1 MLFTV
6 ARLTIVFVLAFSQR
20 KTFVESKGKL
30 HIWVVQPLIMSDDE
44 DPQPTTSFLTEEI
57 DRLKEYNA
65 CLLSD
70 ANDMKAMYEAQRLQ
84 YILLQEALHDYNEDQ
99 EDKFDIYNTLRAIE
113 MSTCNQSAI
122 EINNQLKPQQ
132 P

>member
-1 MLFTV
+1 
-6 ARLTIVFVLAFSQR
+6 
-20 KTFVESKGKL
+20 
-30 HIWVVQPLIMSDDE
+30 MSDDE
-44 DPQPTTSFLTEEI
+44 DPQPTISFLTEVFVAEI

-84 YILLQEALHDYNEDQ
+84 YILLQEAIHDYNEDQ
-99 EDKFDIYNTLRAIE
+99 EDKFDIYYECRKIE
-113 MSTCNQSAI
+113 MSTCNQSTI

>member
-1 MLFTV
+1 
-6 ARLTIVFVLAFSQR
+6 
-20 KTFVESKGKL
+20 
-30 HIWVVQPLIMSDDE
+30 MSDDE
-44 DPQPTTSFLTEEI
+44 DPQPTISFLTEVFVAEI

-99 EDKFDIYNTLRAIE
+99 EDKFDIYYECRKIE
-113 MSTCNQSAI
+113 MSICNQSAI
-122 EINNQLKPQQ
+122 EINHQLKIQQ

>member
-1 MLFTV
+1 ME
-6 ARLTIVFVLAFSQR
+6 TI
-20 KTFVESKGKL
+20 E
-30 HIWVVQPLIMSDDE
+30 IMRA
-44 DPQPTTSFLTEEI
+44 EI

-84 YILLQEALHDYNEDQ
+84 YILLQEAIHDYNEDQ
-99 EDKFDIYNTLRAIE
+99 EDKFDIYDECRRIE
-113 MSTCNQSAI
+113 MYQSAI

>member
-1 MLFTV
+1 MSDASFECLNGRCPTWKFTV
-6 ARLTIVFVLAFSQR
+6 FGDHHTNCPNCDSAVTSKIDVSMETI
-20 KTFVESKGKL
+20 E
-30 HIWVVQPLIMSDDE
+30 IMRA
-44 DPQPTTSFLTEEI
+44 EI

-84 YILLQEALHDYNEDQ
+84 YILLQEAIHDYNEDQ
-99 EDKFDIYNTLRAIE
+99 EDKFDIYDECRRIE
-113 MSTCNQSAI
+113 MYQSAI